1 MLSVWLSGNRHSWS
15 NEKFDKLVKDA
26 ASFIGDPAERT
37 KMFQDAER
45 VLVEDVPAVFI
56 FHGTPVQFVKPWVKG
71 AALEP
76 DKNGITSIH
85 WPYYTAMST
94 VPAELYIGADA
105 PPGRGD
111 L

>member
-1 MLSVWLSGNRHSWS
+1 
-15 NEKFDKLVKDA
+15 
-26 ASFIGDPAERT
+26 
-37 KMFQDAER
+37 MFQDAER
-45 VLVEDVPAVFI
+45 ILVEDVPAVFVY
-56 FHGTPVQFVKPWVKG
+56 HGTPVQFIKPWVKG

-76 DKNGITSIH
+76 DANGITSIH
-85 WPYYTAMST
+85 WPGYTTMST